1 MAAIKALD
9 QHTIN
14 QIAAGEVIERPAS
27 VVKELVE
34 NAIDSKATA
43 ITVEIKEGGI
53 SFIRITDNGCG
64 FYKEDIPMAFK
75 RHTTSKIKAVEDLMT
90 ISSLGFRGEALS
102 SISAVSQVELITKH
116 ESSLTGSRYLISG
129 GKEVSFEE
137 IGCPEGTTFI
147 VRNLFYNTPARRKF
161 LKSPTTEAS
170 YISDLVSRLAMSH
183 PEISFKFVVNG
194 KNKLYT
200 SGNNQ
205 YKDVIFQVYGKEIT
219 SQLVS
224 VNAQLGEIKITGYI
238 GKPTLSRGN
247 KSHENYFINQ
257 RYIKSSVITKAIEE
271 GYHSFQMVHKF
282 PFTALQFSIPSNQL
296 DVNVHPTKM
305 EVRIEYSDDLFQ
317 LIVTTIKETLL
328 GKNLIPETTVEHNTT
343 KKIPSMQPIDT
354 RKQTNIPEPFEEKR
368 KEDMLHMS
376 KESAYYQQI
385 VKPASV
391 LKEERSYT
399 EQKEKDRVEKPAVKL
414 EDNSQLNTEVN
425 QRLMKIETSQTEE
438 KVEEKT
444 EEPILKNTQQINMFG
459 EEETSFLREEK
470 EYKVIGQLFQT
481 YWLIEAEGQLF
492 IMDQHAAHEKVLY
505 EKFLEEFQKKEIY
518 SQMVLPPMV
527 LSTTLKEAQT
537 LKDNYETFAKLGF
550 DIESIGST
558 EFFVR
563 EVPANLFELNE
574 KELFIALLDELA
586 EKEGAVSLELL
597 QNKLASMACKAAVK
611 GKQTLSVKEVEQ
623 LIKDLMKL
631 NNPYNCPHGRPTMIS
646 MTQTELE
653 KKFKRIQS

>member
-271 GYHSFQMVHKF
+271 GYHSFQMLHKF

-305 EVRIEYSDDLFQ
+305 EVRIEHSDDLFQ

-550 DIESIGST
+550 EIESIGST

>member
-224 VNAQLGEIKITGYI
+224 VNAQLGDIKITCYI

-271 GYHSFQMVHKF
+271 GYHSFQMVLIF

-305 EVRIEYSDDLFQ
+305 EVRIEHSDDLFQ

-459 EEETSFLREEK
+459 EEETSFLREKK

-550 DIESIGST
+550 EIESIGST

>member
-1 MAAIKALD
+1 
-9 QHTIN
+9 
-14 QIAAGEVIERPAS
+14 
-27 VVKELVE
+27 
-34 NAIDSKATA
+34 
-43 ITVEIKEGGI
+43 
-53 SFIRITDNGCG
+53 
-64 FYKEDIPMAFK
+64 
-75 RHTTSKIKAVEDLMT
+75 
-90 ISSLGFRGEALS
+90 
-102 SISAVSQVELITKH
+102 
-116 ESSLTGSRYLISG
+116 
-129 GKEVSFEE
+129 
-137 IGCPEGTTFI
+137 
-147 VRNLFYNTPARRKF
+147 
-161 LKSPTTEAS
+161 
-170 YISDLVSRLAMSH
+170 
-183 PEISFKFVVNG
+183 
-194 KNKLYT
+194 
-200 SGNNQ
+200 
-205 YKDVIFQVYGKEIT
+205 
-219 SQLVS
+219 
-224 VNAQLGEIKITGYI
+224 
-238 GKPTLSRGN
+238 
-247 KSHENYFINQ
+247 
-257 RYIKSSVITKAIEE
+257 
-271 GYHSFQMVHKF
+271 
-282 PFTALQFSIPSNQL
+282 
-296 DVNVHPTKM
+296 
-305 EVRIEYSDDLFQ
+305 
-317 LIVTTIKETLL
+317 
-328 GKNLIPETTVEHNTT
+328 
-343 KKIPSMQPIDT
+343 
-354 RKQTNIPEPFEEKR
+354 
-368 KEDMLHMS
+368 MLHMS

-425 QRLMKIETSQTEE
+425 QRLMKIEPSQTEE

-459 EEETSFLREEK
+459 EEETSFLREKK

-550 DIESIGST
+550 EIESIGST